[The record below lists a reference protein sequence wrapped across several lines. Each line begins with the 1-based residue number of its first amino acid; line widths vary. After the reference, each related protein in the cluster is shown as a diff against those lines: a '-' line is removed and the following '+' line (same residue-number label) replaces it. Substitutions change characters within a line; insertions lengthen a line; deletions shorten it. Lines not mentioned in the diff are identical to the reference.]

1 MVLVVILDE
10 QTEHY
15 TLSAFS
21 NDNQTLLGIGKA
33 EKLAINNIII
43 IICLSKVLTMPW
55 APNHRDCSF
64 SWCYLEP

>member
-1 MVLVVILDE
+1 MVILDE

-21 NDNQTLLGIGKA
+21 NDNQTSLGIGKA

-43 IICLSKVLTMPW
+43 ICLSKVLIMPW
-55 APNHRDCSF
+55 APIKPQRLQFQLVLS
-64 SWCYLEP
+64 